1 MQPQPKPRPTAR
13 RRLSA
18 WTPVLVLWMLL
29 SLGLMWHA
37 TARAQ
42 ANVCASSAGCWESPE
57 LAVQVVGATTSRS
70 GGHQYVALNLRFVN
84 KTGQPYSAAIARGS
98 MRGSDNRGRRYDHHR
113 VQGLP
118 DLDGVNTR
126 PDFSLTPGGSRQA
139 TLEWNSYIG
148 GNALD
153 GDSFTLGFVVGELR
167 MANQQQVSVGLQH
180 AVTLTGIV
188 GGMGAA
194 AAAAAPA
201 TPGAS
206 PGGELPVA
214 VVLASPAPVAP
225 AVPPAPA
232 LVPVVDPCKALSFC
246 VAEGALVA
254 RVTQLRTMRGLPED
268 DDLRTA
274 VYVALSN
281 RGDKPITLAYRLDSG
296 LLVDANGNPYLR
308 HGPKDVDMIDGLAV
322 AAGNSAGTHFVIEPG
337 ATRNVALQHRIERIS
352 KLSLVRRHNYD
363 MQLLQLERGDSGL
376 AVARDYLLRFRG
388 MDTEVMQPPPRP
400 ATGLDAARE
409 QQQRDFEK
417 FRRASGS

>member
-1 MQPQPKPRPTAR
+1 MQPQPKPRPTADR
-13 RRLSA
+13 RRSA

-37 TARAQ
+37 TAQAQ
-42 ANVCASSAGCWESPE
+42 ANVCTGNAGCWESPE
-57 LAVQVVGATTSRS
+57 LAVQVLDATTSRS
-70 GGHQYVALNLRFVN
+70 GGYQYVALTLRFFN
-84 KTGQPYSAAIARGS
+84 KTGQTYSVAIVRGS

-126 PDFSLTPGGSRQA
+126 SDFSLTPGGSRQA
-139 TLEWNSYIG
+139 TMEWNSYIG
-148 GNALD
+148 RDALN
-153 GDSFTLGFVVGELR
+153 GDTYTLGFAVGELR
-167 MANQQQVSVGLQH
+167 MANQQQVSVGMQH
-180 AVTLTGIV
+180 AVTLTGIAA
-188 GGMGAA
+188 GMGAA
-194 AAAAAPA
+194 AATAPVPAA
-201 TPGAS
+201 
-206 PGGELPVA
+206 GELPVA
-214 VVLASPAPVAP
+214 AVLAATVPAAP
-225 AVPPAPA
+225 AAPAPA
-232 LVPVVDPCKALSFC
+232 PVVDPCKGLSFC
-246 VAEGALVA
+246 VAEGPLVA
-254 RVTQLRTMRGLPED
+254 RVTQLRTMLGLPED

-308 HGPKDVDMIDGLAV
+308 HGPKDVDMVDGLAV
-322 AAGNSAGTHFVIEPG
+322 AAGNSSGTHFVLEPG